1 MFPAVKLI
9 TVFMRTL
16 AMICFIF
23 GPERAWT
30 DPERAW
36 PGVMEIMQPHLD
48 DWLYEKVLLGGK
60 KLPRDRN

>member
-1 MFPAVKLI
+1 
-9 TVFMRTL
+9 
-16 AMICFIF
+16 MICFIF